1 MLKVKEKPY
10 EFMVFPTVQKAWIE
24 GKGILLWAA
33 LFFVEFGA
41 SLFLVSS
48 FFKCLWGQTA
58 GWLIAGVLGGGCHFF
73 FLGHPLRAYLAIKR
87 PKSAW
92 ISRGL
97 LVISLFQF
105 LGLVHLILAYFSTPV
120 FWVMVAAD
128 VMAVA
133 AVLYGGYELAD
144 VKSIPTWHSSLL
156 PIQLFARSFFL
167 ALGVMLAIYLIGGV
181 ETIGYGLK
189 TKKWLNIVLL
199 INIFLFIAYLINL
212 ANEEGKKRLA
222 LDMMLKGDLKLLFWP
237 WVGIG
242 GMIIPLLLVA
252 YSLVIGVASTPAGVL
267 LIAVILQLIADP
279 VMRYCMM
286 RSGSYPA
293 LLPGWR
299 SEAR

>member
-1 MLKVKEKPY
+1 MLRINEKPY
-10 EFMVFPTVQKAWIE
+10 EFMVLPTVQKVWIE
-24 GKGILLWAA
+24 GKGMLLWAA

-48 FFKCLWGQTA
+48 FFNCLWGQVA
-58 GWLIAGVLGGGCHFF
+58 GWLIAGVLGGGCHFL
-73 FLGHPLRAYLAIKR
+73 FLGHPFRVYLAIRR

-97 LVISLFQF
+97 WVISLFQF
-105 LGLVHLILAYFSTPV
+105 LGLVHLILAYFSSPM
-120 FWVMVAAD
+120 FWLMVAAD

-156 PIQLFARSFFL
+156 PIQLFARSFFV
-167 ALGVMLAIYLIGGV
+167 ALGVLWVAYLMLGQ
-181 ETIGYGLK
+181 ETIAYGINA
-189 TKKWLNIVLL
+189 KKWLNAVVL
-199 INIFLFIAYLINL
+199 INIFLFLTYLINL

-222 LDMMLKGDLKLLFWP
+222 LTMMLKGDLKLLFWP

-242 GMIIPLLLVA
+242 GVIIPLLIVTL
-252 YSLVIGVASTPAGVL
+252 SLSIGVASSPFGVL
-267 LIAVILQLIADP
+267 LIAVLLQFIADP

-286 RSGSYPA
+286 RSGYYPA